1 MGLAMS
7 DDFEADR
14 YPSAEELLKA
24 LLERADDFEQVTIQ
38 VPKELLLSGPLG
50 QRKIGQNIC
59 GGIKLCSGKTLF
71 MHREDMEILLNNGI
85 LQRLKLPIVLS
96 PP

>member
-1 MGLAMS
+1 MS

-24 LLERADDFEQVTIQ
+24 LQERADDFEKLTIQ
-38 VPKELLLSGPLG
+38 VPNELLLTGPRG
-50 QRKIGQNIC
+50 QRKIAPNIC
-59 GGIKLCSGKTLF
+59 GGIKMCSGKTLF
-71 MHREDMEILLNNGI
+71 IHREDMEILLNNGI
-85 LQRLKLPIVLS
+85 LQRLKIPVVLS